1 MYDDVF
7 PKLDDTIT
15 QLCEMLGV
23 QDLGDITPAVQ
34 QLLDDVRHS
43 TGRGVS
49 SQAATAVGRT
59 VPQQPSSESLMDDTY
74 SDDIEL

>member
-43 TGRGVS
+43 TGRGVA
-49 SQAATAVGRT
+49 SQAATARN